1 MAETDTIEVALPDK
15 QIAAIEAAVESGEY
29 GSASDIVREAV
40 RDWQL
45 KRGLSGDDAERLGR
59 LWDEG
64 IASGPAGE
72 VDFPVLRD
80 EVRRRIEPA
89 GKAR

>member
-15 QIAAIEAAVESGEY
+15 QIAAIEAVVESGEY

-45 KRGLSGDDAERLGR
+45 KRALSGDEAERLGR

-72 VDFPVLRD
+72 VDFRELRN
-80 EVRRRIEPA
+80 EVRRRIESA
-89 GKAR
+89 GKTR

>member
-1 MAETDTIEVALPDK
+1 MAETDTIAVALPDK
-15 QIAAIEAAVESGEY
+15 QIAAIEAAVRSGEY
-29 GSASDIVREAV
+29 GSASDIVSEAV

-45 KRGLSGDDAERLGR
+45 KRALGGDDAERLGR

-72 VDFPVLRD
+72 VDFPELRS
-80 EVRRRIEPA
+80 EVRRRLTSDY
-89 GKAR
+89 G